1 MCFQAG
7 ESRYKLKETVIA
19 LTHFAEGMKQ
29 DNLKPVLAE
38 SMLMRLAEMQSS
50 TADHPSAYK
59 SYRNFINRFPESR
72 WKRNAQFGLAWSLEN
87 SDKPGEAIR
96 NYAPLLESD
105 KVVDL
110 WTVRARFQ
118 TGECYFNMQKYEE
131 AVKEFLNVEIQYK
144 KYPAWQAKGILE
156 IGRVL
161 LAQNK
166 RGDAKERFKDV
177 ITRYPNEKAAIV
189 ARQYLDQLR
198 TSG

>member
-1 MCFQAG
+1 
-7 ESRYKLKETVIA
+7 
-19 LTHFAEGMKQ
+19 
-29 DNLKPVLAE
+29 
-38 SMLMRLAEMQSS
+38 
-50 TADHPSAYK
+50 
-59 SYRNFINRFPESR
+59 
-72 WKRNAQFGLAWSLEN
+72 
-87 SDKPGEAIR
+87 
-96 NYAPLLESD
+96 
-105 KVVDL
+105 
-110 WTVRARFQ
+110 
-118 TGECYFNMQKYEE
+118 MQKYEE

-198 TSG
+198 ASG

>member
-1 MCFQAG
+1 M
-7 ESRYKLKETVIA
+7 YKR
-19 LTHFAEGMKQ
+19 Q
-29 DNLKPVLAE
+29 
-38 SMLMRLAEMQSS
+38 
-50 TADHPSAYK
+50 
-59 SYRNFINRFPESR
+59 
-72 WKRNAQFGLAWSLEN
+72 RNAQFGLAWSLEN
-87 SDKPGEAIR
+87 SDKPGDAIR
-96 NYAPLLESD
+96 NYAPLLEADNS
-105 KVVDL
+105 VDL

-144 KYPAWQAKGILE
+144 KYPAWQAKSILE